1 MKIIEWENE
10 TRRVAQALHLDKD
23 QAQELLF
30 WTFDMVY
37 DQLEKAQDHFSG
49 QAYPGLEDAFQRLE
63 SHLCDAWGLDALEAV
78 A

>member
-1 MKIIEWENE
+1 MKIIEWETE
-10 TRRVAQALHLDKD
+10 VRRVAEAIHLDKA

-49 QAYPGLEDAFQRLE
+49 QAYPGLEDAFSHLE
-63 SHLCDAWGLDALEAV
+63 ARLCDAYGLDALEAV